1 MEFEPPLERGTLLRR
16 YKRFLA
22 DVVTQAGEC
31 LTMHCANTGAMSGC
45 AEPGSTVWY
54 SRSGR
59 AARKYAHTLELVQT
73 RQSDVVGV
81 NTGRANALVGE
92 ALADGRIS
100 EIRGTSVRSE
110 VQIPGERGR
119 FDFVVQAADGSVTFV
134 EVKSVTFARP
144 LGVGAFPDAR
154 SERATRH
161 VRALERLRVAG
172 NRAAL
177 IFCVQ
182 HSAVECVVTA
192 DDIDPEYGAA
202 LRSARS
208 SGVLVAAYR
217 TALSPRQMVLT
228 GAVPVF

>member
-1 MEFEPPLERGTLLRR
+1 
-16 YKRFLA
+16 
-22 DVVTQAGEC
+22 
-31 LTMHCANTGAMSGC
+31 
-45 AEPGSTVWY
+45 
-54 SRSGR
+54 
-59 AARKYAHTLELVQT
+59 
-73 RQSDVVGV
+73 
-81 NTGRANALVGE
+81 
-92 ALADGRIS
+92 
-100 EIRGTSVRSE
+100 